1 MPGKFSVNFAAIDE
15 ADKINVKELNTGDIT
30 RFNNLGDDIE
40 IAVKCIEPTNE
51 PENVLVKA
59 ISLTEGKLFSALD
72 EIQFKVSSDTMFSF
86 VDHVYDNGILFSE
99 IDNDDPIINKAD
111 DLQEGNITTIIDNDT
126 RRDILITKVD
136 TCPDTGKVTIEA
148 KVLDGSNEAIK
159 FSVDSDVEFSIKD
172 FYDVSSDTLFSD
184 RDTKYSNFSDQQ
196 QLVYDPVTRSYVP
209 VQAPKKKMSTGAK
222 VALGAL
228 GLGAAALAG
237 NAAYNKYKTGSFDNS
252 WASKG
257 VKGAISGAKKVP
269 ELFKSKEKKAEEA
282 AALHEDKMKNDPIYK
297 LNYESKAKAKAAV
310 DEAKAKAA
318 ERNLKA
324 QEILTAKDLK
334 EIESGRAS
342 NLEDARE
349 IRLAAAKAKNQA
361 KIIEDVRS
369 KHGDKAVEAITSG
382 GKLDLAKFN
391 KFRFAKERKGN
402 HLSDGTPLLTRAARG
417 ISTAGK
423 QIGKGIVYT
432 AEGAVA
438 APLATGAA
446 AGVLAGGIVGGAAK
460 TVGDQVDKLGKG
472 ISESIN
478 NKKSKNKK

>member
-148 KVLDGSNEAIK
+148 KVLDGSNESIK

-237 NAAYNKYKTGSFDNS
+237 NAAYSKYKTGSFDNS

-257 VKGAISGAKKVP
+257 VKGAISGAKKIP

-297 LNYESKAKAKAAV
+297 LNYESNKRVNDAVDKAKSVAKKRELEGLEKLNARYM
-310 DEAKAKAA
+310 K
-318 ERNLKA
+318 L
-324 QEILTAKDLK
+324 
-334 EIESGRAS
+334 IESGRAS
-342 NLEDARE
+342 SLEDAKA
-349 IRLAAAKAKNQA
+349 ISAAENKAKNAENIVNQ
-361 KIIEDVRS
+361 VRAVNGEKGVKAITTNGVLDIGKLQKYRYS
-369 KHGDKAVEAITSG
+369 GGRGGNYKAV
-382 GKLDLAKFN
+382 
-391 KFRFAKERKGN
+391 
-402 HLSDGTPLLTRAARG
+402 GTPLLVRGAQGAIKAGAVIGAGKTLGKQGADIGRG
-417 ISTAGK
+417 IT
-423 QIGKGIVYT
+423 
-432 AEGAVA
+432 EGVR
-438 APLATGAA
+438 
-446 AGVLAGGIVGGAAK
+446 
-460 TVGDQVDKLGKG
+460 
-472 ISESIN
+472 SITS
-478 NKKSKNKK
+478 KRKNKNSQSEGSSEK